1 MSYGR
6 PGASLGNTR
15 SCMTIW
21 PPIGTRRT
29 ASAGAKRKSG
39 PFFGCCH
46 ESIRCLP
53 EQSRLPGLSGAG
65 QSLSVLDD
73 GQAATLGLVK
83 VIDESG
89 EAYLYPSLLFA
100 MIAVPQ
106 AIAERLA
113 A

>member
-1 MSYGR
+1 M
-6 PGASLGNTR
+6 
-15 SCMTIW
+15 
-21 PPIGTRRT
+21 
-29 ASAGAKRKSG
+29 
-39 PFFGCCH
+39 
-46 ESIRCLP
+46 
-53 EQSRLPGLSGAG
+53 
-65 QSLSVLDD
+65 LDD